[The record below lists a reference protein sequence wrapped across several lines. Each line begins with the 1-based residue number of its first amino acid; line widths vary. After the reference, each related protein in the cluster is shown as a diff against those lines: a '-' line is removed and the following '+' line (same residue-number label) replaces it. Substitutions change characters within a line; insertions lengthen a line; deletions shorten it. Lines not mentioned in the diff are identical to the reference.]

1 MIMIFGWSYLTQAA
15 SSSLFGLVRVSAS
28 VNHILRLLK
37 KILLIKVLSCSV
49 LAKLGLILLV
59 DSFSSPSSG
68 EVTLGGHRTFHQ
80 KCVLFAFFTGFS
92 DFLIEFFFHQASCH
106 NLDAFHRLLLQC
118 HWIWKC
124 YAWYYLDLLCC
135 ATSEFTLFWVVHC
148 QIYTVWQKFWSGCRL
163 GLLP

>member
-68 EVTLGGHRTFHQ
+68 EVTLGALGPSTRNVCCSH
-80 KCVLFAFFTGFS
+80 FS
-92 DFLIEFFFHQASCH
+92 LASAIFSSSFSFIKH
-106 NLDAFHRLLLQC
+106 HA
-118 HWIWKC
+118 I
-124 YAWYYLDLLCC
+124 
-135 ATSEFTLFWVVHC
+135 T
-148 QIYTVWQKFWSGCRL
+148 
-163 GLLP
+163 